1 MLHMVEGLVIPM
13 ENPLTDLKAM
23 TLTMHELYMELVEAG
38 FTEEQAL
45 DLLKTM
51 LLTNN
56 PD

>member
-1 MLHMVEGLVIPM
+1 M